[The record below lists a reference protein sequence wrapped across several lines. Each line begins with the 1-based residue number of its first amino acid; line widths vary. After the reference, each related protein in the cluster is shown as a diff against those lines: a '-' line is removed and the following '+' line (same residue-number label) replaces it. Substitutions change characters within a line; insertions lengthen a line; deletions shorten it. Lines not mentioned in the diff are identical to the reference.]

1 MAAPRNEGPIPPE
14 LLDDDGVFYPTNDD
28 ERMWL
33 LSHQV
38 RELV

>member
-1 MAAPRNEGPIPPE
+1 MAAPRNEGPIPQE
-14 LLDDDGVFYPTNDD
+14 LLDDDGVFYSTNDE